1 MTHHL
6 YDRCVLKTYKDAE
19 RWFARARSKDKGR
32 PFNRWALVK
41 FNGGCYEVHVYGK
54 LICTITPENVLR
66 MEIDG
71 TEGRSIS
78 NTLSS
83 SINRLVP
90 IMWTRVGMGRYRI
103 LGLRTLR
110 KADSWWVK
118 AKEAPELF
126 KGLEFDLTTG
136 EAINPKADIAQ
147 RIDRD
152 ARLEW
157 LRCLR
162 QFKRGIQLRAKMG
175 VFDTVQSELSTNVPS
190 KFQSIQGKIFAN
202 RTPDWSNEKWMDL
215 LYTSIR
221 DDKYPKELLAGFLLT
236 APSVLWNRRTGT
248 MAERMKQVATSV
260 INSHSVELRTR
271 FGVFA
276 DEVTDNGKEQD

>member
-6 YDRCVLKTYKDAE
+6 YDRCVLKTYEDTQ
-19 RWFARARSKDKGR
+19 RWFARAKSKDKGR
-32 PFNRWALVK
+32 PFNGWAKVK
-41 FNGGCYEVHVYGK
+41 HDGGCYQVYVYDR
-54 LICTITPENVLR
+54 LICTITPENILR
-66 MEIDG
+66 MEITG
-71 TEGRSIS
+71 TEGRAIS

-90 IMWTRVGMGRYRI
+90 IVWTRVGMGRYRI

-136 EAINPKADIAQ
+136 EALNAKADLVK
-147 RIDRD
+147 RVDKD

-157 LRCLR
+157 VRCLR
-162 QFKRGIQLRAKMG
+162 RFKRGVQLRAKMG
-175 VFDTVQSELSTNVPS
+175 VFDTIQTDLNAGS
-190 KFQSIQGKIFAN
+190 KFRSVNGKIFAN
-202 RTPDWSNEKWMDL
+202 RTPDWGDEKWMNL

-221 DDKYPKELLAGFLLT
+221 DDLYPKELLAGFLLA

-248 MAERMKQVATSV
+248 TAERMGQVATSV